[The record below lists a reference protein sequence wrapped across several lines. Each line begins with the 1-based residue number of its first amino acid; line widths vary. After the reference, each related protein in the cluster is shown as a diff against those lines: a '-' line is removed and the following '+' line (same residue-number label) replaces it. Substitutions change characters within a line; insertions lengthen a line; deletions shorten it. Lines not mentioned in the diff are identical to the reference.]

1 VVRVYVR
8 ARQRLIAEPWQA
20 TRETVPGGVRYC
32 VTEFESPLSFG
43 GLFDHLESNPD
54 FADFYTHLLS
64 GSEFQAFFWELPAL
78 TLNTLDQPAEFVLV
92 DAPSLSRA
100 PVDPSPFESTFAA
113 AGKERVVSFDNLDG
127 DALLVAPCPIPARI
141 AASAIYG
148 HLASF
153 VRDAPASQI
162 EEFWRC
168 VACTFERTV
177 SQTPVWISTSG
188 LGVIW
193 LHVRLDSY
201 PKYYTHAPYRT
212 LRS

>member
-1 VVRVYVR
+1 M
-8 ARQRLIAEPWQA
+8 
-20 TRETVPGGVRYC
+20 
-32 VTEFESPLSFG
+32 
-43 GLFDHLESNPD
+43 
-54 FADFYTHLLS
+54 
-64 GSEFQAFFWELPAL
+64 
-78 TLNTLDQPAEFVLV
+78 
-92 DAPSLSRA
+92 DAPALSRA
-100 PVDPSPFESTFAA
+100 PVDSSPFESTFAA
-113 AGKERVVSFDNLDG
+113 AGKERVVSFDNLGG
-127 DALLVAPCPIPARI
+127 DALLVAPCPIP
-141 AASAIYG
+141 ASAIYG

-162 EEFWRC
+162 DEFWRC

-212 LRS
+212 PR